1 MPGQSQP
8 ADHPDMSY
16 QYLFCATCGQRRTGH
31 AFRCSVCG
39 NLLRRPEQPR
49 SVTVVKLQPVVR
61 HSEGAKRQPV
71 AA

>member
-1 MPGQSQP
+1 MPAVVIGLHDRS
-8 ADHPDMSY
+8 MSY

-31 AFRCSVCG
+31 DYRCSVCG

-49 SVTVVKLQPVVR
+49 SVTLMQLRPLVR
-61 HSEGAKRQPV
+61 RIESDKKQPV